1 MCSSLSRKNALSDV
15 TGCQL
20 FCGSNGDP
28 YYTYAST
35 WVSTNN
41 CFCKSAKG
49 VSQTSTGLKSGV
61 SCHGQ
66 WNISIMQQPSFASDE
81 IVFQGAARQLSSSEG
96 ALPNTTLTDMGWT
109 FSQPTSWSLTWSME
123 NSTSHLKTE
132 IIPYFTTVLMRY
144 GCCRMM
150 PGGKYVWY

>member
-1 MCSSLSRKNALSDV
+1 MTS
-15 TGCQL
+15 CQL
-20 FCGSNGDP
+20 FCGSNGNP
-28 YYTYAST
+28 YYTMATT

-49 VSQTSTGLKSGV
+49 VPQTSTGLKSGV

-66 WNISIMQQPSFASDE
+66 WNISIMQQPSSASDE
-81 IVFQGAARQLSSSEG
+81 IVFQGAARQLSSLEE
-96 ALPNTTLTDMGWT
+96 ALPNTTMTDLGWT

-144 GCCRMM
+144 GCCPVM
-150 PGGKYVWY
+150 PGGR

>member
-1 MCSSLSRKNALSDV
+1 
-15 TGCQL
+15 
-20 FCGSNGDP
+20 
-28 YYTYAST
+28 
-35 WVSTNN
+35 
-41 CFCKSAKG
+41 
-49 VSQTSTGLKSGV
+49 
-61 SCHGQ
+61 
-66 WNISIMQQPSFASDE
+66 MQQPSFASDE

-150 PGGKYVWY
+150 PGGKYVW